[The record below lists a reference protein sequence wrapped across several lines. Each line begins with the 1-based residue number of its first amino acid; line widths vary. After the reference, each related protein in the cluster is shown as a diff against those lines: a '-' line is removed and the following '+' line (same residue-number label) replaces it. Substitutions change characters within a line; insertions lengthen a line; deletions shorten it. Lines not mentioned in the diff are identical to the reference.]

1 MSGEK
6 PGMRGAIDRV
16 AVRIHEQAQKT
27 GQPSTF
33 ESARKQARA
42 KAISYDNRNPAKT
55 RADKGSKP
63 RG

>member
-16 AVRIHEQAQKT
+16 ALRIHEQAQKT

-33 ESARKQARA
+33 EGARKQARD
-42 KAISYDNRNPAKT
+42 KALSYDNRNPVQT
-55 RADKGSKP
+55 RADRGSKP

>member
-33 ESARKQARA
+33 ESARKQARN
-42 KAISYDNRNPAKT
+42 KAISYDDRDPTNPNRKS
-55 RADKGSKP
+55 GS
-63 RG
+63 RGR